1 MVTIVICIFVSL
13 IAIVGCTYIA
23 YQDKKELKEQH

>member
-1 MVTIVICIFVSL
+1 MATIAVCVFVSL
-13 IAIVGCTYIA
+13 VAIVGCAYIA